1 MYIAI
6 EGMDGV
12 GKTTIAKL
20 LSQKFN
26 MEYIEKPMK
35 KFMNCD
41 EQYYNDLCNFMF
53 GLENQDI
60 TLCFYMLGNIVTKYL
75 GENIIVDRNIL
86 SSYFWDCNEK
96 NKNIFDYFLPKAALP
111 NLTIILYADVSTRIE
126 RIKNRNINDG
136 DLENEITLKDGYE
149 KMVNYAEELNIPYIL
164 IDTNNM
170 DLDEVLNTC
179 SDIIEKIIQID
190 KSQIYSICD
199 EYKKSN
205 KGPVQLLKRR
215 FD

>member
-20 LSQKFN
+20 LAKKYD

-35 KFMNCD
+35 KFMNSND
-41 EQYYNDLCNFMF
+41 QYYNNLCNFMF
-53 GLENQDI
+53 NLENQDI

-86 SSYFWDCNEK
+86 SSYYWDCNEK
-96 NKNIFDYFLPKAALP
+96 NKEIFDYFLSKAVLP
-111 NLTIILYADVSTRIE
+111 DLTIILYADIPTRIE
-126 RIKNRNINDG
+126 RIKKRNINDE
-136 DLENEITLKDGYE
+136 DLSNEITLKDGYE
-149 KMVNYAEELNIPYIL
+149 KMINYANELNMSYIL
-164 IDTNNM
+164 INTDNM
-170 DLDEVLNTC
+170 DLDKVFNVC
-179 SDIIEKIIQID
+179 CNIIEKITHID
-190 KSQIYSICD
+190 KSQISSICD
-199 EYKKSN
+199 EYRRSN
-205 KGPVQLLKRR
+205 KMFTLSLKKI